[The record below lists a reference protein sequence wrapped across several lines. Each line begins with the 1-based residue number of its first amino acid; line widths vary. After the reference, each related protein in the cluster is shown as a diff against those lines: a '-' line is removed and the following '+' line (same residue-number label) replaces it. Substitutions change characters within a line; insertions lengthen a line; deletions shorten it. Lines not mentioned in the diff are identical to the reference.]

1 MPRGEVKIIH
11 WTDPEYL
18 NAFYGSWG
26 SGQSVTARQ
35 QPQNAQTKEA
45 VDRPDVPAKGTQKR
59 TERTED

>member
-1 MPRGEVKIIH
+1 MPRGKAKIIH

-35 QPQNAQTKEA
+35 QTQDAQTDEA
-45 VDRPDVPAKGTQKR
+45 VGTSDVPKNGTQKR